1 MATIIAH
8 PQHGKMFVYS
18 QADIDRHAALGWSVW
33 VKPEPVPVVEPEPE
47 QAAEP
52 EQPRRR
58 GRPRKA

>member
-1 MATIIAH
+1 MAKIIAH

-18 QADIDRHAALGWSVW
+18 QAEIDRHAALGWSVW
-33 VKPEPVPVVEPEPE
+33 VKPEPVPVVEHEPEP
-47 QAAEP
+47 EP

>member
-18 QADIDRHAALGWSVW
+18 QAEIDRHADLGWSVW
-33 VKPEPVPVVEPEPE
+33 VKPEPASVVEPE